1 MTGRAPRAAYAL
13 SALVLSAAATGLAL
27 AAPPPGL
34 SADALGWLM
43 GRWAGHG
50 NLIPASGTPEAYK
63 CVVTYRRGDDG
74 LVQQNLR
81 CNGQDSKLDA
91 STHLRIEGE
100 RVTGS
105 WEEHTH
111 SLSGDVK
118 GTMTAAGF
126 DISLSGQFFNAA
138 MRVAGSECQQDV
150 TLTPVKADFIREM
163 SATLRKC

>member
-1 MTGRAPRAAYAL
+1 MTGRAPRPALAAFAL
-13 SALVLSAAATGLAL
+13 ALTSLATGFAL
-27 AAPPPGL
+27 AAPPNMAA
-34 SADALGWLM
+34 ADSLAWLM

-50 NLIPASGTPEAYK
+50 NLIPVSGEPEAYK

-81 CNGQDSKLDA
+81 CNGLESKLDA
-91 STHLRIEGE
+91 STHLRFDGE

-118 GTMTAAGF
+118 GMKTASGF
-126 DISLSGQFFNAA
+126 EISLSGQFFNAA

-150 TLTPVKADFIREM
+150 TLTPVNADVIRQI